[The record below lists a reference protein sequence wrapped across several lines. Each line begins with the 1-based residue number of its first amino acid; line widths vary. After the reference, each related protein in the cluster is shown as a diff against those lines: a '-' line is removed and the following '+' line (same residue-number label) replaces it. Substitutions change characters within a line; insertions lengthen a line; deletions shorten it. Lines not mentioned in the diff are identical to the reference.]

1 MKWWPIIAGLVAI
14 ASIVA
19 VAVGWSSIAGVPVKT
34 AVVSGGEIRQYVDQR
49 GKTRLP
55 KTHLITMP
63 YDGRIEQITL
73 VEGDPVKSGQV
84 VARVVP
90 TDLKNALAE
99 ARAAVDRLEAAILQN
114 NDTTVEQTGLVQ
126 SKSFLD
132 SMVKTQEAARARTTA
147 GKARLD
153 YAETNLDRIRRL
165 ARTGARSEDD
175 VDRATLRRVESEID
189 YRQDVLIAQAMDS
202 ITAAAKLLPDMIQ
215 QYIVRKGLARAV
227 LEQQKAEAEA
237 RLAQINAQIDRGTL
251 TGPPTGGVVLERLVS
266 NERYQ
271 PAGTVL
277 MKIGRLEDLEG
288 EADVLSQDVVDVKL
302 GDAVSIYGPAVGRD
316 VGAGAGGVV
325 HRIHPAGFAKISS
338 LGVEQQR
345 VKVIVRFAPGV
356 LDEVR
361 ASGGL
366 GVEFRV
372 RVRIYTA
379 SKEGALVVP
388 RSALF
393 RGDEGGWNVFAV
405 RGGQATLQPVQVGLM
420 NDQIVEITDG
430 LTAGERVILA
440 PESNL
445 TPGTKV
451 SFDTSQ

>member
-1 MKWWPIIAGLVAI
+1 MKWWPIIAGVATVT
-14 ASIVA
+14 SIVTVA
-19 VAVGWSSIAGVPVKT
+19 VAWSSIVGVSVKT
-34 AVVSGGEIRQYVDQR
+34 AVVDTGEIRQYVDQR

-63 YDGRIEQITL
+63 YDGRIEEITL
-73 VEGDPVKSGQV
+73 REGDPVKSGQV

-99 ARAAVDRLEAAILQN
+99 AVAAVDRLEAAIQQN
-114 NDTTVEQTGLVQ
+114 DDTTVELTGLAQ
-126 SKSFLD
+126 SKSFFD
-132 SMVKTQEAARARTTA
+132 SMAKTQKAAQARTTA

-153 YAETNLDRIRRL
+153 YAETNLDRVRRL

-175 VDRATLRRVESEID
+175 VDRATLRRVESEVD

-202 ITAAAKLLPDMIQ
+202 ITAATKLLPEMIQ
-215 QYIVRKGLARAV
+215 QYIVRKHLTRAV
-227 LEQQKAEAEA
+227 LEKQKAEAEA
-237 RLAQINAQIDRGTL
+237 RLTQLNAQIDRGTL

-271 PAGTVL
+271 PAGTIL
-277 MKIGRLEDLEG
+277 MRIGRLEDLEV
-288 EADVLSQDVVDVKL
+288 EADILSQDVVDVKL
-302 GDAVSIYGPAVGRD
+302 GDAVSVYGPAVGCR
-316 VGAGAGGVV
+316 AGAGVSGVV
-325 HRIHPAGFAKISS
+325 HRIHPAGFTKISS

-345 VKVIVRFAPGV
+345 VKVIIRFASGV

-361 ASGGL
+361 ASHGL
-366 GVEFRV
+366 GVGFRV

-379 SKEGALVVP
+379 GKEGALIVP

-393 RGDEGGWNVFAV
+393 RGDEDGWNVFAV
-405 RGGQATLQPVQVGLM
+405 RGGQAMLQPAQVGLM

-430 LTAGERVILA
+430 LAAGELVILA
-440 PESNL
+440 PESSL

-451 SFDTSQ
+451 SFDSSP